1 MKNASQIL
9 PSEIIQNRIF
19 TFRGVQVMIDSD
31 LAELYGVSTG
41 RLNEQVKRNIERF
54 PEDFM
59 FQLSIEEWED
69 LMSQNAISSWGGK
82 RKLPYV
88 FTEQGIASLS
98 GVIKNSTAAQVN
110 ISIMRAFVQMRKLI
124 LNNVALFHRIE
135 NVERKQLLADTKIE
149 HILNAM
155 EDNSTLPNQRI
166 FFDGQFFDAYLFVVE
181 IVKSAKE
188 SIVLIDNYVD
198 ESVLTMLDKRQKNV
212 TATIFTST
220 FTKQLNL
227 DLQKHN
233 QQYPE
238 IVVKTYKKSHDRFLV
253 VDDKDIYHIGASL
266 KDLGKKWFA
275 FSKID
280 FDASFLVEKLNEENK

>member
-1 MKNASQIL
+1 MKNAGQIL
-9 PSEIIQNRIF
+9 SSEIIQNRIF

-59 FQLSIEEWED
+59 FQLSSEEWEV

-82 RKLPYV
+82 RKLPYL

-98 GVIKNSTAAQVN
+98 GVIKNNTAAQVN
-110 ISIMRAFVQMRKLI
+110 VSIMRAFVQMRKLI
-124 LNNVALFHRIE
+124 LNNVALYNRIE
-135 NVERKQLLADTKIE
+135 NVERKQLLAGTKIE

-166 FFDGQFFDAYLFVVE
+166 FFDGQFFDAYLFVAE
-181 IVKSAKE
+181 IVKSAKK

-198 ESVLTMLDKRQKNV
+198 DSVLTLLGKRQKKV
-212 TATIFTST
+212 AATIFTSAL
-220 FTKQLNL
+220 TKQLSL

-238 IVVKTYKKSHDRFLV
+238 IAVKLYSKSHDRFLII
-253 VDDKDIYHIGASL
+253 DGKDIYHIGASL

-275 FSKID
+275 FSKIE
-280 FDASFLVEKLNEENK
+280 FDVDYLIEKLNSGE